1 MDFQRQFPFYTA
13 YPQYPNWNQI
23 NEDRVLEDLEYLQQM
38 YPSYAKRYQV
48 IINDMLN
55 RMDYDGS
62 VIYDQYPD
70 RWQLDRIVRTVLD
83 TIRLEEN
90 RQPQMQMPGM
100 PQRNMEQDNMRRP
113 EQMPQ
118 SQTEQNISDAWLRE
132 LVTVLLYYEILKRRR
147 KRQNFYI
154 F

>member
-23 NEDRVLEDLEYLQQM
+23 SEDRVLEDLEYLQQM

-70 RWQLDRIVRTVLD
+70 RWQLDRMVRNILD
-83 TIRLEEN
+83 TIRLEE
-90 RQPQMQMPGM
+90 RRQSPMQPQNMESDSM
-100 PQRNMEQDNMRRP
+100 PQT
-113 EQMPQ
+113 
-118 SQTEQNISDAWLRE
+118 STEQNISDAWLRE

>member
-23 NEDRVLEDLEYLQQM
+23 SEDRVLEDLEYLQQM

-48 IINDMLN
+48 IISDMLN

-70 RWQLDRIVRTVLD
+70 RWQLDRMVRNILD
-83 TIRLEEN
+83 TIRLEEK
-90 RQPQMQMPGM
+90 RPSPMPPQ
-100 PQRNMEQDNMRRP
+100 NMERNNLP
-113 EQMPQ
+113 HTPSEQ
-118 SQTEQNISDAWLRE
+118 SISDAWLRE

>member
-23 NEDRVLEDLEYLQQM
+23 SEDRVLEDLEYLQQM

-90 RQPQMQMPGM
+90 RQLQIQMPGIP
-100 PQRNMEQDNMRRP
+100 PQNMEQDNMRRP

>member
-70 RWQLDRIVRTVLD
+70 RWQLDRMVRNILD
-83 TIRLEEN
+83 TIRLEE
-90 RQPQMQMPGM
+90 RRPSQIQMPS
-100 PQRNMEQDNMRRP
+100 QNNMEENNMYQP
-113 EQMPQ
+113 EQVPQ
-118 SQTEQNISDAWLRE
+118 TSTEQNISDAWLRE